1 MAGLNNGESFQSWAG
16 LQEGSAPIEK
26 MLKPY
31 LNPTLWAKA
40 LRHLGEAQG
49 NLPPKFQR
57 KHQYLLKYTHQ
68 GFISPSF

>member
-49 NLPPKFQR
+49 IGKDLQQQVRGKDLS
-57 KHQYLLKYTHQ
+57 H
-68 GFISPSF
+68 GDSSFGVFL